1 MRRIS
6 LISGWLGWAIRL
18 VSGIGCK
25 MRYSFIARRGVTL
38 VELLVVFAILSV
50 LIGLLLPAVQAAR
63 EAARRTQCASNL
75 RQFHFDFRSNDDFK
89 RDRFREIELVNIC
102 PTSIKRFGYRRNQFA
117 DSDEAKRNSSSTM
130 QFYEDASG
138 GQRLALRYSGGL
150 FSEENVRNGTTLAV
164 IQELIDYRRHSKSL
178 ANYLYYD
185 GHVQSIPAEAIEEWI
200 QRRWNFLEVGQG
212 AYND

>member
-6 LISGWLGWAIRL
+6 LISRWLGWAIRF

-25 MRYSFIARRGVTL
+25 MGYSFIARRGVTL

-130 QFYEDASG
+130 QF
-138 GQRLALRYSGGL
+138 
-150 FSEENVRNGTTLAV
+150 SEENVRNGTTLAV